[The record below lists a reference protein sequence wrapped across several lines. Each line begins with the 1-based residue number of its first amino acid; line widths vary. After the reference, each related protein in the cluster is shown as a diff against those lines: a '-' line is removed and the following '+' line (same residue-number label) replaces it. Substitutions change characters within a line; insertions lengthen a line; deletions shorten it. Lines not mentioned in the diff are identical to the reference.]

1 MATQRKRRNFIKGIK
16 DADGVWQTEEE
27 VVSNIFV
34 NFYTRLFSSTGPL
47 ELDRVLEGV
56 N

>member
-1 MATQRKRRNFIKGIK
+1 M
-16 DADGVWQTEEE
+16 
-27 VVSNIFV
+27 SNIFV